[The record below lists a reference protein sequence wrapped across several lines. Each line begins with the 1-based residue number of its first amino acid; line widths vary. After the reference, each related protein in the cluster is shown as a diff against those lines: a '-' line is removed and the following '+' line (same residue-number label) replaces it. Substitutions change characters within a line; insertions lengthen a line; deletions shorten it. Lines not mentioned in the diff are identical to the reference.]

1 MSQNE
6 RSEQFRC
13 SRRNNVTTKLT
24 TQEKKYPEKHTMK
37 MVVLELTIVYLTRV
51 TSIAIMIELLYS
63 VRLVQCD
70 PSQVKRFLNTLPFV
84 GVFRPRRQPVVGR
97 DTTYCLPLHYMFGL
111 STGLFP
117 SSSNFR

>member
-24 TQEKKYPEKHTMK
+24 TQEKKYPEKHTLK

-63 VRLVQCD
+63 VRLVQFD
-70 PSQVKRFLNTLPFV
+70 PSQVKRFLNTHSVSLI
-84 GVFRPRRQPVVGR
+84 G
-97 DTTYCLPLHYMFGL
+97 
-111 STGLFP
+111 
-117 SSSNFR
+117 